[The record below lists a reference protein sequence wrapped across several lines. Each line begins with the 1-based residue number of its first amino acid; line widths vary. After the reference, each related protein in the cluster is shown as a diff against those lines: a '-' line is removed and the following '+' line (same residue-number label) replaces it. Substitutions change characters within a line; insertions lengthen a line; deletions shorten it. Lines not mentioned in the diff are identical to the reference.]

1 MQKLEIISSEKQF
14 LAIWRMATPDSY
26 RLVYHV

>member
-1 MQKLEIISSEKQF
+1 MISSETQF
-14 LAIWRMATPDSY
+14 LIAIWRMATPDSY